1 VDYGDPWEL
10 NRYGYTAGN
19 PVRWTDSSGFAIDYK
34 LLLSKVGAFVIAIAA
49 ICISTVLCRN
59 TVVGAATDGASYLL
73 GLAIHNARTCQV
85 DPKDGLSYFKGF
97 TAQAFLMNLFAG
109 AFFAFGTTG
118 VTIQVGL
125 VKEIA
130 ESPAAQLLAETFA
143 NVITS
148 FGLGLVYIR

>member
-1 VDYGDPWEL
+1 VYPPATLSTNAETAYLYTGQQYDAATAMYSLRARYYAPGAGRFVSRDVWPVDYGDPWEL

-34 LLLSKVGAFVIAIAA
+34 LLLSKVGAFVIARDA

-85 DPKDGLSYFKGF
+85 DPKDGQGQSH
-97 TAQAFLMNLFAG
+97 QN
-109 AFFAFGTTG
+109 
-118 VTIQVGL
+118 
-125 VKEIA
+125 
-130 ESPAAQLLAETFA
+130 
-143 NVITS
+143 
-148 FGLGLVYIR
+148 